1 MSEPGTAFE
10 PVTVERSIDLDAPA
24 EEVWQTLA
32 DPDEL
37 VGWLGVDGQV
47 ELEPG
52 GVGHVVDPDGTVR
65 QVLVTTVEPGRRL
78 AWHWWPDDG
87 ELSSVEITT
96 EPTDP
101 GTRVR
106 VVETLIPDP
115 APWRAQA
122 CALATGGRWSRSLG
136 SLGSLASLTVAARD
150 DRHPVTAG
158 PRW

>member
-1 MSEPGTAFE
+1 MSEPTTSLE
-10 PVTVERSIDLDAPA
+10 PVTVERSIDLDAPS

-37 VGWLGVDGQV
+37 VGWLGVDGTV

-52 GVGHVVDPDGTVR
+52 GVGRVVDPDGTVR
-65 QVLVTTVEPGRRL
+65 QVLITTVEPGRRL
-78 AWHWWPDDG
+78 AWHWWPDGGD
-87 ELSSVEITT
+87 LSTVEITT

-106 VVETLIPDP
+106 VIETTIPAP

-122 CALATGGRWSRSLG
+122 GARGMEGRWHRALT
-136 SLGSLASLTVAARD
+136 SLAVTAHDERLVAVA
-150 DRHPVTAG
+150 AG
-158 PRW
+158 PRR